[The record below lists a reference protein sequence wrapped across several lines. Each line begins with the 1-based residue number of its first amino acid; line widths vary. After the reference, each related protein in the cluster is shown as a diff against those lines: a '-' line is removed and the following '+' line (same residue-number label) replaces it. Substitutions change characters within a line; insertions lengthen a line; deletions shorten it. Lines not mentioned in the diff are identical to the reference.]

1 MGHDFV
7 LFMNRHSISDE
18 KWKQIEPILAPRKKE
33 TRGRKPKDSRLM
45 FNGILW
51 ILKTGA
57 PWRDLP
63 ERFGPWQTVYKR
75 FAKWTSLAAWDELLN
90 NVAKNQD
97 KEAGMID
104 GSYVKLHQHG
114 CGARGGQYSQA
125 IGRSRGGL
133 TTKIHAVVDGLGN
146 PVQIKLTGGNVHDM
160 VPSYELMAGIEVDQ
174 FLADRAYDTDKLI
187 EIAES
192 KGSKVII
199 PSRKNRTVQR
209 KIDKHLYKER
219 HLVECFFAK
228 IKSCRRVS
236 ARFEKLASSYHVM
249 VLIAS
254 CLVWLA

>member
-1 MGHDFV
+1 
-7 LFMNRHSISDE
+7 MNRHAISDE
-18 KWKQIEPILAPRKKE
+18 KWEYIEPILSSPKKE
-33 TRGRKPKDSRLM
+33 TRGRKPKDNRLM

-63 ERFGPWQTVYKR
+63 KEFGPWQTVYKR
-75 FAKWTSLAAWDELLN
+75 FSKWTTTEAWKALFKKLT
-90 NVAKNQD
+90 QD
-97 KEAGMID
+97 IDTESIMID

-114 CGARGGQYSQA
+114 CGAQGGQYLQA
-125 IGRSRGGL
+125 IGRSKGGL

-146 PVQIKLTGGNVHDM
+146 PLRITLTGGNVHDM
-160 VPSYELMAGIEVDQ
+160 VPSYESISGLKTDQ
-174 FLADRAYDTDKLI
+174 FLANKAYDTNKLI
-187 EIAES
+187 ELVES
-192 KGSKVII
+192 TGTKVII
-199 PSRKNRTVQR
+199 PSKSNRKHPR

-236 ARFEKLASSYHVM
+236 TRYEKLASRYQSM

-254 CLVWLA
+254 CLVWLQ